1 MINLINQNQ
10 ICNLG
15 RLPVPIDKNPMH
27 RTCLEIIDEPG
38 IDSKETALYDFYQ
51 KINFKSLGDLYSL
64 KAKNNI
70 LDQYQIDS
78 IFLPWIHLSPV
89 TNFSDPSFLKTQST
103 DAIENQINKLRSL
116 ISSIRQNGYT
126 PEKYTDRKHGHI
138 TGYFLER
145 ADIKRFYVVSG
156 NHRAAVLS
164 SIAPGEAIKTI
175 FEKISF
181 MKSRD
186 KENNGAI
193 SYGKMANVFRASQ
206 VNTWPSVRSGFL
218 DEDTALQIF
227 DRYIDA

>member
-1 MINLINQNQ
+1 MINLINQDQ

-15 RLPVPIDKNPMH
+15 RLPASIDKNPIY
-27 RTCLEIIDEPG
+27 RTCLEIINNPE
-38 IDSKETALYDFYQ
+38 IASKETYLYDFYQ
-51 KINFKSLGDLYSL
+51 EINFKSLSDLYSL

-89 TNFSDPSFLKTQST
+89 SHFSDPIFLKTQSI
-103 DAIENQINKLRSL
+103 DLIENQINKLRRL

-126 PEKYTDRKHGHI
+126 PEEYADRKHGHI

-145 ADIKRFYVVSG
+145 DDIKRFYVVSG
-156 NHRAAVLS
+156 NHRVAVLS
-164 SIAPGEAIKTI
+164 AIAPEEAIKAI

-181 MKSRD
+181 MKLRD

-193 SYGKMANVFRASQ
+193 LSGTLASVFKASQ
-206 VNTWPSVRSGFL
+206 VHTWPSVRSGFL
-218 DEDTALQIF
+218 DEGTALQIF
-227 DRYIDA
+227 DRYITA